1 MACWRSS
8 RSLKAAR
15 APILAGLS
23 MVALLQAACGRADH
37 VAHPTAGQVRP
48 CLTGRPV
55 PSPAPSTAG
64 MAYASPGRFLMGAS
78 PMRHEEGPPRP
89 TRVGGFWIDRTDV
102 TNADFARFVR
112 ATGYVTL
119 AERPLDPKA
128 YPGLSGDQLKPSAI
142 VFVGS
147 SSPPGADPGQWWR
160 VVPGADWRH
169 PEGPGSSIAGK
180 DALPVVQVAWEDAMA
195 YAHWLGHDL
204 PTEAEWEYA
213 ARAGGPP
220 TRFIWGDQPFDETHP
235 QANVWQGVFPAIDT
249 GSDGYKVQA
258 SPVGCFA
265 PNRLGL
271 YDMAGDVWQW
281 TKDWYRPNLDAKA
294 NDDPQGPGGDAA
306 RAPGDPAG
314 RRHVIKGGSF
324 LCSPDYCYRYRPA
337 AREAGPGDTG
347 ENHIGFRT
355 VLRLPGPAP
364 EGKPVSPKTH

>member
-1 MACWRSS
+1 
-8 RSLKAAR
+8 
-15 APILAGLS
+15 

-128 YPGLSGDQLKPSAI
+128 YPGLTGDQLNPSAI

-220 TRFIWGDQPFDETHP
+220 TRFIWGDQPFDEAHP

-364 EGKPVSPKTH
+364 EGKPVSPKTR